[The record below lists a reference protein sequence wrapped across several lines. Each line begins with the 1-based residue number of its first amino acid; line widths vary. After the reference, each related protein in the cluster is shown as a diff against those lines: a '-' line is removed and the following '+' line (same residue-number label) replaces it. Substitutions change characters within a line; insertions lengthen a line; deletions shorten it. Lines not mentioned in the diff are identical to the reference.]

1 MSFEL
6 SPLEQDAL
14 SEVFNVGIGRAASAL
29 NKMVADEV
37 LLTVPE
43 VLIIPHRQAAEY
55 IHARVDDKVTAIR
68 QQVEGDFS
76 GNAMLLFPS
85 RNSLQLVRTLLRD
98 QVPLS
103 SLTELEQEALL
114 EVGNVMLNACFG
126 TITNLLQLRVK
137 ISLPELE
144 QGDVGEIVRL
154 QGEDSWALMLQV
166 HFSLAKQDISG
177 FVSFILDVI
186 SMQHLRHSLKSF
198 VGRVGQ

>member
-1 MSFEL
+1 MNFEL
-6 SPLEQDAL
+6 TPLEQDAL
-14 SEVFNVGIGRAASAL
+14 TEVFNMGIGRAASAL

-37 LLTVPE
+37 HLNVPE
-43 VLIIPHRQAAEY
+43 VIIIPHKQAADY
-55 IHARVDDKVTAIR
+55 ILSRVDGKVTAIR

-76 GNAMLLFPS
+76 GNALLLFPS

-126 TITNLLQLRVK
+126 TITNLLQLKVK
-137 ISLPELE
+137 ISLPVLE
-144 QGDVGEIVRL
+144 QGEVSDVVKLSG
-154 QGEDSWALMLQV
+154 GDSWALMLQV
-166 HFSLAKQDISG
+166 HFSLPTQDISG

-186 SMQHLRHSLKSF
+186 SMQHLKQSLQRF
-198 VGRVGQ
+198 VGQIGQ